1 MSTARELKRLRTC
14 IRGFDLISNGGLP
27 EGRTTLVSGGP
38 GSAKTI
44 FAAQFIAEG
53 IMHNG
58 EPGCFVTFEEQP
70 EDLRRNLSSFGWD
83 IAGWEKDKKWVFID
97 ASLHPRD
104 EAVTIGDYDLGGLM
118 ARIAHAVRKVGARRV
133 ALDSIGALLVQYG
146 MPAVIRRELYRVA
159 WQLRE
164 MGVTSIITAEHTNH
178 SDAPVEEYVT
188 DNVIILRNT
197 LEDEKRR
204 RTLEILKFRGASHLK
219 GECPFTIAGD
229 AGIILLPLSSIE
241 LRQKSS
247 DMRITSGIAE
257 LDTMCGGGFY
267 RDSVVLVSGATGTGK
282 TLTATQFLS
291 ALGEHERALLF
302 AFEESRDQ
310 LYRNALGWGVDF
322 PKLEEAGR
330 LRIVCEYPE
339 IAAPEDH
346 LLRIKRNVEE
356 FKPTRVAVDSLSAL
370 ERISTLRTF
379 REFVLAL
386 TSYLKDKQ
394 MAGLFT
400 STTPS
405 LLGGATVTE
414 AHISSV
420 TDSIILLRYVEAFGE
435 MRRGITVLKMRGSQH
450 DRSIREYLIDS
461 HGMHVGEPFRGVS
474 GILSGQFTHA
484 PSSELQTLQHLFEEA
499 AGEADLSGR

>member
-1 MSTARELKRLRTC
+1 MSSSRELSRCRTY
-14 IRGFDLISNGGLP
+14 IPGFDLISNGGLP
-27 EGRTTLVSGGP
+27 AGRTTLVSGGP

-44 FAAQFIAEG
+44 FAAQFLVEG
-53 IMHNG
+53 IKAG

-70 EDLRRNLSSFGWD
+70 ADIRKNLCSFGWD
-83 IAGWEKDKKWVFID
+83 IEKWESENQWIFVDG
-97 ASLHPRD
+97 SLHPKD
-104 EAVTIGDYDLGGLM
+104 EPVTVGDYDLGGLIS
-118 ARIAHAVRKVGARRV
+118 RVQHAVSKIGARRLS
-133 ALDSIGALLVQYG
+133 LDSIGAILVQFG

-159 WQLRE
+159 WQLRD
-164 MGVTSIITAEHTNH
+164 MGVTSIITAEHVGQTE
-178 SDAPVEEYVT
+178 APVEEYVT

-197 LEDEKRR
+197 LEEEKRR

-219 GECPFTIAGD
+219 GEFPFTISED
-229 AGIILLPLSSIE
+229 QGIILLPLSSIE

-247 DMRITSGIAE
+247 DKRITSGIAE
-257 LDTMCGGGFY
+257 LDTMCDGGFY

-282 TLTATQFLS
+282 TLTATQFLA
-291 ALGEHERALLF
+291 ALGEEERGLLF

-322 PKLEEAGR
+322 PSLERAGR
-330 LRIVCEYPE
+330 LRIVSEYPE
-339 IAAPEDH
+339 VAALEDH
-346 LLRIKRNVEE
+346 LLRIKKHIEE

-394 MAGLFT
+394 IAGVFT

-405 LLGGATVTE
+405 LLGGSTVTE

-420 TDSIILLRYVEAFGE
+420 TDSIILLRYVEVFGE

-450 DRSIREYLIDS
+450 DRNIREYVIDA

-474 GILSGQFTHA
+474 GILSGNFTH
-484 PSSELQTLQHLFEEA
+484 SSNSELQTLQNMFDRADGEEA
-499 AGEADLSGR
+499 

>member
-1 MSTARELKRLRTC
+1 MNRSRELKRLKTY
-14 IRGFDLISNGGLP
+14 IPGFDLISNGGLP
-27 EGRTTLVSGGP
+27 AGRTTLVSGGP

-44 FAAQFIAEG
+44 FAGQFLADG
-53 IMHNG
+53 IINAD

-70 EDLRRNLSSFGWD
+70 DDIRRNLSSLGWN
-83 IAGWEKDKKWVFID
+83 IEKWERESKWIFVD
-97 ASLHPRD
+97 GSLHPKD
-104 EAVTIGDYDLGGLM
+104 EPVTVGEYDLGGLM
-118 ARIAHAVRKVGARRV
+118 ARVDNAVKKIGARRV
-133 ALDSIGALLVQYG
+133 SLDSIGAMLIQFG

-164 MGVTSIITAEHTNH
+164 MNVTAIITAEHTGH
-178 SDAPVEEYVT
+178 DEGPVEEYVT

-219 GECPFTIAGD
+219 GQFPFTISED
-229 AGIILLPLSSIE
+229 SGIILLPLSSIE

-247 DMRITSGIAE
+247 DKRISSGIGE

-282 TLTATQFLS
+282 TLTATQFLAS
-291 ALGEHERALLF
+291 LDESERGLLF
-302 AFEESRDQ
+302 AFEESREQ

-322 PKLEEAGR
+322 PQLEASGR

-339 IAAPEDH
+339 VAAPEDH
-346 LLRIKRNVEE
+346 LLRIKRQIEE
-356 FKPTRVAVDSLSAL
+356 FQPTRVAVDSLSAL
-370 ERISTLRTF
+370 ERISTSRTF

-394 MAGLFT
+394 IAGLFT

-405 LLGGATVTE
+405 LLGGSTVTE

-420 TDSIILLRYVEAFGE
+420 TDSIILLRYVEVFGE
-435 MRRGITVLKMRGSQH
+435 MRRGIAVLKMRGSQH
-450 DRSIREYLIDS
+450 DRNIREYLIDS
-461 HGMHVGEPFRGVS
+461 KGMHVGDPFRGVS
-474 GILSGQFTHA
+474 GILSGNFTH
-484 PSSELQTLQHLFEEA
+484 STTSELQTLQHLFD
-499 AGEADLSGR
+499 GTDTDGS

>member
-1 MSTARELKRLRTC
+1 MISREL
-14 IRGFDLISNGGLP
+14 IRCATYIPGFDLISNGGLP
-27 EGRTTLVSGGP
+27 AGRTTLVSGGP

-44 FAAQFIAEG
+44 LAAQFLAEG
-53 IMHNG
+53 IVRAG

-70 EDLRRNLSSFGWD
+70 EDIRRNLCSFGWD
-83 IAGWEKDKKWVFID
+83 IEAWEQEGKWIFVD
-97 ASLHPRD
+97 GSLHPRD
-104 EAVTIGDYDLGGLM
+104 EPVTVGDYDLGGLM
-118 ARIAHAVRKVGARRV
+118 ARVDRAIKKVGARRV
-133 ALDSIGALLVQYG
+133 SLDSIGAMLVQFG

-164 MGVTSIITAEHTNH
+164 MGVTSIITAEHVGELE
-178 SDAPVEEYVT
+178 APVEEYVT

-204 RTLEILKFRGASHLK
+204 RTLEILKFRGASHMR
-219 GECPFTIAGD
+219 GEYPFTISED
-229 AGIILLPLSSIE
+229 NGIILLPLSSIE

-247 DMRITSGIAE
+247 DKRITSGIEA
-257 LDTMCGGGFY
+257 LDGMCGGGFY

-282 TLTATQFLS
+282 TLTATEFLA
-291 ALGEHERALLF
+291 ALGEEERGLLF

-310 LYRNALGWGVDF
+310 LYRNAMGWGVDF
-322 PKLEEAGR
+322 PKLEATGR

-339 IAAPEDH
+339 VAAPEDH
-346 LLRIKRNVEE
+346 LLRIKKHVED

-394 MAGLFT
+394 IAGLFT

-405 LLGGATVTE
+405 LLGGSTVTE

-450 DRSIREYLIDS
+450 DRNIREYLIDS
-461 HGMHVGEPFRGVS
+461 QGMHVGEPFRGIS
-474 GILSGQFTHA
+474 GILAGNFTHA
-484 PSSELQTLQHLFEEA
+484 PNSELQTLQQMFERTDSDEA
-499 AGEADLSGR
+499 

>member
-1 MSTARELKRLRTC
+1 MSSSRELSRCRTH
-14 IRGFDLISNGGLP
+14 IPGFDLISNGGLP
-27 EGRTTLVSGGP
+27 AGRTTLVSGGP

-44 FAAQFIAEG
+44 FAAQFLVEG
-53 IMHNG
+53 IKAG

-70 EDLRRNLSSFGWD
+70 ADIRKNLCSFGWD
-83 IAGWEKDKKWVFID
+83 IEKWESENQWIFVDG
-97 ASLHPRD
+97 SLHPKD
-104 EAVTIGDYDLGGLM
+104 EPVTVGDYDLGGLIS
-118 ARIAHAVRKVGARRV
+118 RVQHAVSKIGARRLS
-133 ALDSIGALLVQYG
+133 LDSIGAILVQFG

-159 WQLRE
+159 WQLRD
-164 MGVTSIITAEHTNH
+164 MGVTSIITAEHVGQTE
-178 SDAPVEEYVT
+178 APVEEYVT

-197 LEDEKRR
+197 LEEEKRR

-219 GECPFTIAGD
+219 GEFPFTISED
-229 AGIILLPLSSIE
+229 QGIILLPLSSIE

-247 DMRITSGIAE
+247 DKRITSGIAE
-257 LDTMCGGGFY
+257 LDTMCDGGFY

-282 TLTATQFLS
+282 TLTATQFLA
-291 ALGEHERALLF
+291 ALGEEERGLLF

-322 PKLEEAGR
+322 PSLERGGR
-330 LRIVCEYPE
+330 LRIVSEYPE
-339 IAAPEDH
+339 VAALEDH
-346 LLRIKRNVEE
+346 LLRIKKHIEE

-394 MAGLFT
+394 IAGVFT

-405 LLGGATVTE
+405 LLGGSTVTE

-420 TDSIILLRYVEAFGE
+420 TDSIILLRYVEVFGE

-450 DRSIREYLIDS
+450 DRNIREYVIDA

-474 GILSGQFTHA
+474 GILSGNFTH
-484 PSSELQTLQHLFEEA
+484 SSNSELQTLQSMFDRADGEEA
-499 AGEADLSGR
+499 

>member
-1 MSTARELKRLRTC
+1 MSSSRELSRCRTY
-14 IRGFDLISNGGLP
+14 IPGFDLISNGGLP
-27 EGRTTLVSGGP
+27 AGRTTLVSGGP

-44 FAAQFIAEG
+44 FAAQFLVEG
-53 IMHNG
+53 IKAG

-70 EDLRRNLSSFGWD
+70 ADIRKNLCSFGWD
-83 IAGWEKDKKWVFID
+83 IEKWESENQWIFVDG
-97 ASLHPRD
+97 SLHPKD
-104 EAVTIGDYDLGGLM
+104 EPVTVGDYDLGGLIS
-118 ARIAHAVRKVGARRV
+118 RVQHAVSKIGARRLS
-133 ALDSIGALLVQYG
+133 LDSIGAILVQFG

-159 WQLRE
+159 WQLRD
-164 MGVTSIITAEHTNH
+164 MGVTSIITAEHVGQTE
-178 SDAPVEEYVT
+178 APVEEYVT

-197 LEDEKRR
+197 LEEEKRR

-219 GECPFTIAGD
+219 GEFPFTISED
-229 AGIILLPLSSIE
+229 QGIILLPLSSIE

-247 DMRITSGIAE
+247 DKRITSGIAE
-257 LDTMCGGGFY
+257 LDTMCDGGFY

-282 TLTATQFLS
+282 TLTATQFLA
-291 ALGEHERALLF
+291 ALGEEERGLLF

-322 PKLEEAGR
+322 PSLERGGR
-330 LRIVCEYPE
+330 LRIVSEYPE
-339 IAAPEDH
+339 VAALEDH
-346 LLRIKRNVEE
+346 LLRIKKHIEE

-394 MAGLFT
+394 IAGVFT

-405 LLGGATVTE
+405 LLGGSTVTE

-420 TDSIILLRYVEAFGE
+420 TDSIILLRYVEVFGE

-450 DRSIREYLIDS
+450 DRNIREYVIDA

-474 GILSGQFTHA
+474 GILSGNFTH
-484 PSSELQTLQHLFEEA
+484 SSNSELQTLQSMFDRADGEEA
-499 AGEADLSGR
+499 

>member
-1 MSTARELKRLRTC
+1 MSRRRELKRLKTH
-14 IRGFDLISNGGLP
+14 IPGFDLVSNGGLP

-44 FAAQFIAEG
+44 FAAQFLAAGIAEA
-53 IMHNG
+53 N
-58 EPGCFVTFEEQP
+58 EAGCFVTFEEKP

-83 IAGWEKDKKWVFID
+83 IAGWEKANKWIFVD
-97 ASLHPRD
+97 GSLHPKD
-104 EAVTIGDYDLGGLM
+104 EPITIGDYDLGGLM
-118 ARIAHAVRKVGARRV
+118 ARVNHAVRKINATRV
-133 ALDSIGALLVQYG
+133 SLDSIGAMLIQFG
-146 MPAVIRRELYRVA
+146 MPAIIRRELYRVA

-178 SDAPVEEYVT
+178 HASHKDAPIEEYVT

-219 GECPFTIAGD
+219 GEYPFTISED

-247 DMRITSGIAE
+247 DKRITSGIGE

-291 ALGEHERALLF
+291 GLDGNERGLLF

-322 PKLEEAGR
+322 PKLEKSGR
-330 LRIVCEYPE
+330 LRIVSEYPE

-346 LLRIKRNVEE
+346 LLRIKKEIEE
-356 FKPTRVAVDSLSAL
+356 FAPTRVAVDSLSAL

-394 MAGLFT
+394 IAGLFT

-435 MRRGITVLKMRGSQH
+435 MRRGIAVLKMRGSQH

-461 HGMHVGEPFRGVS
+461 KGMHVGEAFRGVS
-474 GILSGQFTHA
+474 GILSGNFKHA
-484 PSSELQTLQHLFEEA
+484 PGSEIQALQNLFASSEGDEI
-499 AGEADLSGR
+499 

>member
-1 MSTARELKRLRTC
+1 MSSSRELSRCRTH
-14 IRGFDLISNGGLP
+14 IPGFDLISNGGLP
-27 EGRTTLVSGGP
+27 AGRTTLVSGGP

-44 FAAQFIAEG
+44 FAAQFLVEG
-53 IMHNG
+53 IKAG

-70 EDLRRNLSSFGWD
+70 ADIRKNLCSFGWD
-83 IAGWEKDKKWVFID
+83 IEKWESENQWIFVDG
-97 ASLHPRD
+97 SLHPKD
-104 EAVTIGDYDLGGLM
+104 EPVTVGDYDLGGLIS
-118 ARIAHAVRKVGARRV
+118 RVQHAVSKIGARRLS
-133 ALDSIGALLVQYG
+133 LDSIGAILVQFG

-159 WQLRE
+159 WQLRD
-164 MGVTSIITAEHTNH
+164 MGVTSIITAEHVGQTE
-178 SDAPVEEYVT
+178 APVEEYVT

-197 LEDEKRR
+197 LEEEKRR

-219 GECPFTIAGD
+219 GEFPFTISED
-229 AGIILLPLSSIE
+229 QGIILLPLSSIE

-247 DMRITSGIAE
+247 DKRITSGIAE
-257 LDTMCGGGFY
+257 LDTMCDGGFY

-282 TLTATQFLS
+282 TLTATQFLA
-291 ALGEHERALLF
+291 ALGEEERGLLF

-322 PKLEEAGR
+322 PSLERAGR
-330 LRIVCEYPE
+330 LRIVSEYPE
-339 IAAPEDH
+339 VAALEDH
-346 LLRIKRNVEE
+346 LLRIKKHIEE

-394 MAGLFT
+394 IAGVFT

-405 LLGGATVTE
+405 LLGGSTVTE

-420 TDSIILLRYVEAFGE
+420 TDSIILLRYVEVFGE

-450 DRSIREYLIDS
+450 DRNIREYVIDA

-474 GILSGQFTHA
+474 GILSGNFTH
-484 PSSELQTLQHLFEEA
+484 SSNSELQTLQNMFDRADGEEA
-499 AGEADLSGR
+499 

>member
-1 MSTARELKRLRTC
+1 MSTSRELSRCKTF
-14 IRGFDLISNGGLP
+14 IPGFDLISNGGLP

-44 FAAQFIAEG
+44 FAAQFLAEG
-53 IMHNG
+53 IKAG
-58 EPGCFVTFEEQP
+58 EAGCFVTFEEQP
-70 EDLRRNLSSFGWD
+70 ADIRRNLSSFGWD
-83 IAGWEKDKKWVFID
+83 IEQWEKDKRWVFVD
-97 ASLHPRD
+97 GSLHPKD
-104 EAVTIGDYDLGGLM
+104 EPVTVGDYDLGGLIS
-118 ARIAHAVRKVGARRV
+118 RVKHAVDRIGARRV
-133 ALDSIGALLVQYG
+133 SLDSIGAMLIQFGL
-146 MPAVIRRELYRVA
+146 PAVIRRELYRVA

-164 MGVTSIITAEHTNH
+164 MGVTSIITAEHTGH
-178 SDAPVEEYVT
+178 AEAPVEEYVT

-197 LEDEKRR
+197 LEEEKRR

-219 GECPFTIAGD
+219 GEFPFTISED
-229 AGIILLPLSSIE
+229 SGIILLPLSSIE

-247 DMRITSGIAE
+247 EKRITSGIAE

-282 TLTATQFLS
+282 TLTATEFLA
-291 ALGEHERALLF
+291 ALGEEERGLLF

-322 PKLEEAGR
+322 PALEAGGR
-330 LRIVCEYPE
+330 LRIVSEYPE
-339 IAAPEDH
+339 IAALEDH
-346 LLRIKRNVEE
+346 LLRIKKHIEE

-394 MAGLFT
+394 IAGVFT

-405 LLGGATVTE
+405 LLGGSTVTE

-420 TDSIILLRYVEAFGE
+420 TDSIILLRYVEVFGE

-450 DRSIREYLIDS
+450 DRNIREYLIDS
-461 HGMHVGEPFRGVS
+461 EGMHVGEPFRGIS
-474 GILSGQFTHA
+474 GILSGHFRHST
-484 PSSELQTLQHLFEEA
+484 SSELQTLQDMFERA
-499 AGEADLSGR
+499 DGEEN

>member
-1 MSTARELKRLRTC
+1 MDNSRELKRLKTY
-14 IRGFDLISNGGLP
+14 IPGFDLISNGGLP
-27 EGRTTLVSGGP
+27 AGRTTLVSGGP

-44 FAAQFIAEG
+44 LAGQFLADG
-53 IMHNG
+53 IKHAG
-58 EPGCFVTFEEQP
+58 QAGCFVTFEEKP
-70 EDLRRNLSSFGWD
+70 DDIRRNLSSFGWE
-83 IAGWEKDKKWVFID
+83 ISKWEDEGKWIFVD
-97 ASLHPRD
+97 GSLHPKD
-104 EAVTIGDYDLGGLM
+104 EPVMIGDYDLGGLM
-118 ARIAHAVRKVGARRV
+118 ARVNHAVRKVGAQRV
-133 ALDSIGALLVQYG
+133 SLDSIGAMLLQFG
-146 MPAVIRRELYRVA
+146 MPTVIRRELYRVA
-159 WQLRE
+159 WQLRD
-164 MGVTSIITAEHTNH
+164 MGVTSIITAEHTGAGE
-178 SDAPVEEYVT
+178 APVEEYVT

-204 RTLEILKFRGASHLK
+204 RTLEILKFRGASHSK
-219 GECPFTIAGD
+219 GEFPFTIAED
-229 AGIILLPLSSIE
+229 SGIILLPLASIE

-247 DMRITSGIAE
+247 DKRITSGVPE

-267 RDSVVLVSGATGTGK
+267 RDSVVLISGATGTGK
-282 TLTATQFLS
+282 TLTATEFLA
-291 ALGEHERALLF
+291 ALGEDERGLLF

-322 PKLEEAGR
+322 PALENQGR
-330 LRIVCEYPE
+330 LRIICEYPE
-339 IAAPEDH
+339 VAPPEDH
-346 LLRIKRNVEE
+346 LLRIKKHIEE

-394 MAGLFT
+394 IAGLFT

-435 MRRGITVLKMRGSQH
+435 MRRGIAVLKMRGSQH
-450 DRSIREYLIDS
+450 DRSIREYTIDS
-461 HGMHVGEPFRGVS
+461 HGMHVGEPFRAIS
-474 GILSGQFTHA
+474 GILSGTFTH
-484 PSSELQTLQHLFEEA
+484 STNSELQTLQHLFDRTDAEE
-499 AGEADLSGR
+499 D

>member
-1 MSTARELKRLRTC
+1 MITKRELKRLKTY
-14 IRGFDLISNGGLP
+14 IPGFDLISNGGFP
-27 EGRTTLVSGGP
+27 EGRTTLVTGGP

-44 FAAQFIAEG
+44 FAAQFLAEG
-53 IMHNG
+53 ITHSG
-58 EPGCFVTFEEQP
+58 EAGCFVTFEEQP
-70 EDLRRNLSSFGWD
+70 ADLRRNLFSFGWD
-83 IAGWEKDKKWVFID
+83 IAKWEKEGKWVFVD
-97 ASLHPRD
+97 GSLHPKD
-104 EAVTIGDYDLGGLM
+104 EPVAIGDYDLGGLM
-118 ARIAHAVRKVGARRV
+118 ARIEHAVRKVGARRV
-133 ALDSIGALLVQYG
+133 SLDSIGALLLQFG
-146 MPAVIRRELYRVA
+146 MPAIVRRELYRVA

-164 MGVTSIITAEHTNH
+164 LGVTAIITAEHIGH
-178 SDAPVEEYVT
+178 GDAVIEEYVT
-188 DNVIILRNT
+188 DNVIVLRNT

-204 RTLEILKFRGASHLK
+204 RTLEILKFRGASHLR
-219 GECPFTIAGD
+219 GEYPFTISGD
-229 AGIILLPLSSIE
+229 TGIILLPLSSIE

-247 DMRITSGIAE
+247 DKRITSGIPE
-257 LDTMCGGGFY
+257 LDGMCGGGFY

-291 ALGEHERALLF
+291 TLEKNERALLF

-322 PKLEEAGR
+322 PQLEKSER

-346 LLRIKRNVEE
+346 LLRIKKHIEE
-356 FKPTRVAVDSLSAL
+356 FKPTRAAVDSLSAL
-370 ERISTLRTF
+370 ERISTPRTF

-386 TSYLKDKQ
+386 TSYLKDEQ
-394 MAGLFT
+394 ISGLFT

-435 MRRGITVLKMRGSQH
+435 MRRGIAVLKMRGSQH
-450 DRSIREYLIDS
+450 DRNIREYVIDS
-461 HGMHVGEPFRGVS
+461 RGMHIGEPFRGVS
-474 GILSGQFTHA
+474 GILSGRFTHA
-484 PSSELQTLQHLFEEA
+484 PNSELQTLQSLFERNEH
-499 AGEADLSGR
+499 EDS

>member
-1 MSTARELKRLRTC
+1 MSTKRELKKLRTC
-14 IRGFDLISNGGLP
+14 IPGFDLISNGGLP
-27 EGRTTLVSGGP
+27 EGRTTLVSGGA

-44 FAAQFIAEG
+44 FAAQFLAEG
-53 IMHNG
+53 ILHTG
-58 EPGCFVTFEEQP
+58 EPGCFVTFEEHP
-70 EDLRRNLSSFGWD
+70 EDLRRNLSSFGWN
-83 IAGWEKDKKWVFID
+83 IAKWEKEKKWIFVDGSF
-97 ASLHPRD
+97 HPKD
-104 EAVTIGDYDLGGLM
+104 EPITVGDYDLGGLM
-118 ARIAHAVRKVGARRV
+118 ARVGHAVEKIGASRV
-133 ALDSIGALLVQYG
+133 SLDSIGALLLHLG

-164 MGVTSIITAEHTNH
+164 MGVTSIITAEHSHHT
-178 SDAPVEEYVT
+178 DTAVEEHVT

-219 GECPFTIAGD
+219 GEYPFTISGD
-229 AGIILLPLSSIE
+229 TGIILLPLSSIE

-247 DMRITSGIAE
+247 DKRITSGIAE

-282 TLTATQFLS
+282 TLTATQFLA
-291 ALGEHERALLF
+291 ALNGEERSLLF
-302 AFEESRDQ
+302 AFEESREQ

-322 PKLEEAGR
+322 PQLEKSGR
-330 LRIVCEYPE
+330 LQIVCEYPE
-339 IAAPEDH
+339 VAAPEDH
-346 LLRIKRNVEE
+346 LLRIKKQIEE

-394 MAGLFT
+394 IAGLFT

-450 DRSIREYLIDS
+450 DRNIREYLIDS
-461 HGMHVGEPFRGVS
+461 KGMHVVEPFRGVS

-484 PSSELQTLQHLFEEA
+484 PNSELQALQQLFDRNESE
-499 AGEADLSGR
+499 GL

>member
-1 MSTARELKRLRTC
+1 MSRNRELKRLKTC
-14 IRGFDLISNGGLP
+14 IPGFDLISNGGLP

-44 FAAQFIAEG
+44 FAAQFLAEG
-53 IMHNG
+53 IMHAD
-58 EPGCFVTFEEQP
+58 EAGCFVTFEERP
-70 EDLRRNLSSFGWD
+70 EDLRRNLSSLGWD
-83 IAGWEKDKKWVFID
+83 IAKWEKGNKWIFVD
-97 ASLHPRD
+97 ASLHPKD
-104 EAVTIGDYDLGGLM
+104 EPLSIGDYDLGGLM
-118 ARIAHAVRKVGARRV
+118 ARISHAVQKTNARRV
-133 ALDSIGALLVQYG
+133 SLDSIGALLVQFG

-178 SDAPVEEYVT
+178 GDSAVEEYVT

-204 RTLEILKFRGASHLK
+204 RTLEILKLRGASHLK
-219 GECPFTIAGD
+219 GEYPFTISGES
-229 AGIILLPLSSIE
+229 GIILLPLSSIE

-247 DMRITSGIAE
+247 DKRITSGIAE

-291 ALGEHERALLF
+291 ALDKQEKGLLF

-322 PKLEEAGR
+322 PKLEKDGR
-330 LRIVCEYPE
+330 LRIICEYPE
-339 IAAPEDH
+339 VSAPEDH
-346 LLRIKRNVEE
+346 LLRIKKNIEE
-356 FKPTRVAVDSLSAL
+356 FQPTRVAVDSLSAL

-394 MAGLFT
+394 IAGLFT

-405 LLGGATVTE
+405 LLGGSTVTE

-435 MRRGITVLKMRGSQH
+435 MRRGVTVLKMRGSQH
-450 DRSIREYLIDS
+450 DRNIREYHIDS
-461 HGMHVGEPFRGVS
+461 TGMHVGEPFRGVS

-484 PSSELQTLQHLFEEA
+484 PNSELQTLQHLFEP
-499 AGEADLSGR
+499 SGTEDI

>member
-1 MSTARELKRLRTC
+1 MSTSRLERCTTH
-14 IRGFDLISNGGLP
+14 IPGFELISNGGLP
-27 EGRTTLVSGGP
+27 VGRTTLVSGGP

-44 FAAQFIAEG
+44 FAAQFLVEG
-53 IMHNG
+53 IKAG

-70 EDLRRNLSSFGWD
+70 VDLRRNLSSFGWD
-83 IAGWEKDKKWVFID
+83 IEKWESEGKWVFVD
-97 ASLHPRD
+97 GSLHPKD
-104 EAVTIGDYDLGGLM
+104 EPVTVGDYDLGGLM
-118 ARIAHAVRKVGARRV
+118 WRINHAVQKIGARRV
-133 ALDSIGALLVQYG
+133 SLDSIGAMLIQFG
-146 MPAVIRRELYRVA
+146 RPAVIRRELYRVS

-164 MGVTSIITAEHTNH
+164 MGVTSIITAEHTGQTE
-178 SDAPVEEYVT
+178 APVEEYVT

-197 LEDEKRR
+197 LEEEKRR

-219 GECPFTIAGD
+219 GEFPFTISED
-229 AGIILLPLSSIE
+229 SGIILLPLSSIE

-247 DMRITSGIAE
+247 DKRITSGITE
-257 LDTMCGGGFY
+257 LDAMCGGGFY

-282 TLTATQFLS
+282 TLTATEFL
-291 ALGEHERALLF
+291 AAIGGDERGLLF

-310 LYRNALGWGVDF
+310 LYRNALGWGADF
-322 PKLEEAGR
+322 PRLEAEGR
-330 LRIVCEYPE
+330 LRIVSEYPE
-339 IAAPEDH
+339 VAALEDH
-346 LLRIKRNVEE
+346 LLRIKKHIEE

-394 MAGLFT
+394 IAGVFT

-405 LLGGATVTE
+405 LLGGSTVTE

-420 TDSIILLRYVEAFGE
+420 TDSIILLRYVEVFGE

-450 DRSIREYLIDS
+450 DRNIREYLIDS
-461 HGMHVGEPFRGVS
+461 QGMHVGEPFRAVS
-474 GILSGQFTHA
+474 GILSGNFRHSTN
-484 PSSELQTLQHLFEEA
+484 SELQTLQTMFDRADADEA
-499 AGEADLSGR
+499 

>member
-1 MSTARELKRLRTC
+1 MNTSKELKRLTTH
-14 IRGFDLISNGGLP
+14 IPGFDLISNGGLP
-27 EGRTTLVSGGP
+27 AGRTTLVCGGP

-44 FAAQFIAEG
+44 LAGQFLADG
-53 IMHNG
+53 IQHAG
-58 EPGCFVTFEEQP
+58 ETGCFVTFEERP
-70 EDLRRNLSSFGWD
+70 EDIRRNLRSFGWD
-83 IAGWEKDKKWVFID
+83 ITRWEQENKWIFVD
-97 ASLHPRD
+97 GSLHPKD
-104 EAVTIGDYDLGGLM
+104 EPVTVGDYDLGGLM
-118 ARIAHAVRKVGARRV
+118 ARVANAVKKVGAKRV
-133 ALDSIGALLVQYG
+133 SLDSIGAMLVQFG

-159 WQLRE
+159 WLLRE
-164 MGVTSIITAEHTNH
+164 MDVTSIITAEHTGNGE
-178 SDAPVEEYVT
+178 APVEEYVT

-219 GECPFTIAGD
+219 GEFPFTISED
-229 AGIILLPLSSIE
+229 RGIILLPLSSIE

-247 DMRITSGIAE
+247 DKRITSGIPE

-282 TLTATQFLS
+282 TLTATEFLA
-291 ALGEHERALLF
+291 ALGENEKGLLF

-310 LYRNALGWGVDF
+310 LYRSALGWGVDF
-322 PKLEEAGR
+322 PKLEAGGR

-339 IAAPEDH
+339 VAAPEDH
-346 LLRIKRNVEE
+346 LLRIKKQIEE
-356 FKPTRVAVDSLSAL
+356 FRPTRVAVDSLSAL

-394 MAGLFT
+394 IAGLFT
-400 STTPS
+400 SRTPS
-405 LLGGATVTE
+405 LLGGSTVTE

-435 MRRGITVLKMRGSQH
+435 MRRGIAVLKMRGSQH
-450 DRSIREYLIDS
+450 DRNIREFLIDS
-461 HGMHVGEPFRGVS
+461 NGMHVGEPFRGIS
-474 GILSGQFTHA
+474 GILSGNFTYSA
-484 PSSELQTLQHLFEEA
+484 TSELQTLQSLFERTDAE
-499 AGEADLSGR
+499 EP

>member
-1 MSTARELKRLRTC
+1 MSITRLERCKTN
-14 IRGFDLISNGGLP
+14 IPGFDLISNGGLP
-27 EGRTTLVSGGP
+27 AGRTTLVSGGP

-44 FAAQFIAEG
+44 FAAQFLIEG
-53 IMHNG
+53 IKSG

-70 EDLRRNLSSFGWD
+70 IDIRRNLLSFDWD
-83 IAGWEKDKKWVFID
+83 IERFEKEGLWVFVD
-97 ASLHPRD
+97 GSLHPKD
-104 EAVTIGDYDLGGLM
+104 EPVTIGDYDLGGLVS
-118 ARIAHAVRKVGARRV
+118 RIGHAVNKVGARRV
-133 ALDSIGALLVQYG
+133 SIDSIGAMLVQLG
-146 MPAVIRRELYRVA
+146 RPAVIRRELYRVG

-164 MGVTSIITAEHTNH
+164 MGVTSIITAEHTG
-178 SDAPVEEYVT
+178 STEAPVEEYVT

-197 LEDEKRR
+197 LEEEKRR

-219 GECPFTIAGD
+219 GEFPFTISED
-229 AGIILLPLSSIE
+229 NGIILLPLSSIE
-241 LRQKSS
+241 LQQKSS
-247 DMRITSGIAE
+247 EKRITSGIPE

-282 TLTATQFLS
+282 TLTATGFLA
-291 ALGEHERALLF
+291 ALEEGERGLLC

-322 PKLEEAGR
+322 PALEADGR
-330 LRIVCEYPE
+330 LRIVSEYPE
-339 IAAPEDH
+339 VAALEDH
-346 LLRIKRNVEE
+346 LLRIKKHIEE

-394 MAGLFT
+394 IAGVFT

-405 LLGGATVTE
+405 LLGGSTVTE

-420 TDSIILLRYVEAFGE
+420 TDSIILLRYVEVFGE
-435 MRRGITVLKMRGSQH
+435 MRRGIAVLKMRGSQH
-450 DRSIREYLIDS
+450 DRNIREYLIDS
-461 HGMHVGEPFRGVS
+461 HGMHIGEPFRGVS
-474 GILSGQFTHA
+474 GILSGNFRQATN
-484 PSSELQTLQHLFEEA
+484 SELQILQSMFDRTDAEEN
-499 AGEADLSGR
+499 